1 MIETFHGARFILKE
15 RLIMTNDPENDRMNS
30 FTPGSGLGGVIAIG
44 ALLLIGLLIYVSQ
57 AGPGQTSTDPKNS
70 EKTTCEVPAT
80 NQTSQSGK
88 KQTLSEPE
96 KGGQIAGDAVQENQ
110 ASGLPKLLD
119 LGTLTC
125 TPCKMMQP
133 VLEALRKEYG
143 GKMAVEFINL
153 SENRDASQEYGV
165 RVIPLQIFYDPSGK
179 ELFRHVGYWSKEDIL
194 RKWKELG
201 YTFD

>member
-1 MIETFHGARFILKE
+1 
-15 RLIMTNDPENDRMNS
+15 MTNEPGNDRMNS

-57 AGPGQTSTDPKNS
+57 AGPGQSSPDPKKN
-70 EKTTCEVPAT
+70 EKLTCEVPAT

-88 KQTLSEPE
+88 NQTLSEPE
-96 KGGQIAGDAVQENQ
+96 KSGQIAGDAVQENQ

-133 VLEALRKEYG
+133 VLEALRKEYD

-153 SENRDASQEYGV
+153 SLDKSAGSKYAV
-165 RVIPLQIFYDPSGK
+165 RVIPLQIFYDPAGK

-194 RKWKELG
+194 AKWSELG
-201 YTFD
+201 YKFE